1 VLICP
6 KCGEENPDRFKLC
19 GFCGTQLVVAA
30 PSEDIRKTVT
40 IVFSDLKGSTSLAE
54 SLDGETLR
62 EVLRIYFEAMQA
74 VLERHGGSVEK
85 YIGDAIVAVFGL
97 PRLHEDDAVRAVRA
111 AAEMRSELVHVN
123 ERLEALYGVRLENR
137 TGVNTGDVVAGDV
150 TVGQRLVSGDA
161 VNVAARFE
169 QAAPANEVLVGESTY
184 RLVKD
189 AVEALAVEPLEL
201 KGKSERMPAYRL
213 ISVRQE
219 EGVARRMDAPMVGRD
234 EELAVLTDALSRA
247 RETRRCQV
255 VTVIGPAGAGK
266 SRLLREFLIQSAPS
280 TESVRG
286 RCLSYGD
293 GITFWP
299 LAEIARAAAGIGNDD
314 SLDEAAAKLT
324 ALLGEG
330 ETDVIDRIAGA
341 IGLTEGS
348 FAVEEIFWAAR
359 RLFER
364 LAGDTG
370 LIVLIDDI
378 HWAEQTFLD
387 LIRSVA
393 RTVDAPVV
401 LACSARRDL
410 LDDYPDWAAE
420 APDWKTLVLDPLS
433 DRESGQVVANLLGT
447 TDLDDSVRERIVR
460 AAEGNPLFVEQ
471 MLSMMIDDEILERDE
486 SGCWVLVS
494 GADADAITVPPTI
507 RALLSARIDKLAQT
521 DRIVIE
527 RGSVIGQVFFDGAVE
542 ELSPDEI
549 RPQVGDSLHNLTR
562 KELIRPQE
570 SEFVGQETY
579 RFMHILIQDAAYHGL
594 LKRTRAEL
602 HVRLVDWFDRMLRG
616 RVMEFEEIRGHHLEQ
631 AYLTFVQIAKPDDRI
646 REIGTRGAR
655 HLGSAGRRAM
665 ARGDIPAAA
674 SLLRRAAFLL
684 GADDPDRPQL
694 LVEAAEVLMEQGMF
708 SESDKLILT
717 AIEDARG
724 MHNRALELAARIL
737 QLELR
742 YTTAPEE
749 MEDTIVGEVHLV
761 LPELESL
768 EHQDGLARAWRLL
781 TFVNEMTLRYGEAEA
796 AAERTLEYAGRAGN
810 RLMKGRAI
818 PSLGYS
824 ALNGPTPVP
833 AAVERCAQLLEE
845 VKGDRKAEA
854 LLLAAISHLEAMRG
868 NFDEARTLYRRSRGV
883 LEELGWTFLA
893 AQTSFDSGPVEM
905 LAGDPAA
912 AEAELRRDYDTLV
925 RMGEKNYISTT
936 AALLA
941 QSVYEQGRFDEALE
955 FSRQSEDLAASDD
968 LTSQVLW
975 RGVRS
980 KVLARQGDF
989 EGAEIL
995 ARDAVRMIGGAD
1007 SPEAQ
1012 GNAILA
1018 LAEVSVLAGRHD
1030 EAAAEFRK
1038 AAAFFS
1044 RKGMTVSEER
1054 AAARLAE
1061 LDEPVMG

>member
-19 GFCGTQLVVAA
+19 GFCGTPLAVSA

-123 ERLEALYGVRLENR
+123 ERLEALYGVRLANR

-169 QAAPANEVLVGESTY
+169 QAAPENDVLVGESTY

-189 AVEALAVEPLEL
+189 AVEAVAVEPLEL

-234 EELAVLTDALSRA
+234 EELAVLTDALARS
-247 RETRRCQV
+247 RETHRCQV

-266 SRLLREFLIQSAPS
+266 SRLLREFLTQSAPA
-280 TESVRG
+280 TGSVHG
-286 RCLSYGD
+286 RCLSYGE

-299 LAEIARAAAGIGNDD
+299 LAEIARAAAGIANDD
-314 SLDEAAAKLT
+314 SLEEASAKLT

-330 ETDVIDRIAGA
+330 ETDVVDRIAGA
-341 IGLTEGS
+341 IGLTGAS
-348 FAVEEIFWAAR
+348 FPVEEIFWAAR
-359 RLFER
+359 RLFEL
-364 LAGDTG
+364 LARDTG

-393 RTVDAPVV
+393 RTSDAPVV

-410 LDDYPDWAAE
+410 IDDYPDWVTDT
-420 APDWKTLVLDPLS
+420 PDWKSLVLEPLS
-433 DRESGQVVANLLGT
+433 DDESGQVVANLLGS
-447 TDLDDSVRERIVR
+447 TDLDDSVREKIVS

-471 MLSMMIDDEILERDE
+471 MLSMLIDDGALEQDE
-486 SGCWVLVS
+486 TGCWVLVS
-494 GADADAITVPPTI
+494 DADAITVPPTI
-507 RALLSARIDKLAQT
+507 RALLSARLDKLAQT

-527 RGSVIGQVFFDGAVE
+527 RGSVIGQVFFHGAVE

-549 RPQVGDSLHNLTR
+549 RPVVVDSLHNLTR
-562 KELIRPQE
+562 KELIRSQE
-570 SEFVGQETY
+570 SEFAGQETF

-631 AYLTFVQIAKPDDRI
+631 AYLTFIQIAKPDERVV
-646 REIGTRGAR
+646 EIGVRGSR

-665 ARGDIPAAA
+665 ARGDVPAAA
-674 SLLRRAAFLL
+674 SLLRRAAGLL
-684 GADDPDRPQL
+684 GVDDPDRPQL
-694 LVEAAEVLMEQGMF
+694 LIEAAEASIEQGMF
-708 SESDKLILT
+708 SESDKMILT

-724 MHNRALELAARIL
+724 IHNRALELAASVL
-737 QLELR
+737 QLEFR

-749 MEDTIVGEVHLV
+749 MEDTIVGDVRMM

-768 EHQDGLARAWRLL
+768 EHHDGLARAWRLL
-781 TFVNEMTLRYGEAEA
+781 MFVNEMTLRFGEAEV
-796 AAERTLEYAGRAGN
+796 AAERTLQYARQAGN
-810 RLMKGRAI
+810 RLMEGRAI
-818 PSLGYS
+818 PSLGYC

-833 AAVERCAQLLEE
+833 AAVERCGQLLEE
-845 VKGDRKAEA
+845 VKGNRKAEA

-868 NFDEARTLYRRSRGV
+868 NFEEARTLYRRSRAV

-912 AEAELRRDYDTLV
+912 AEAELRRDYVTLV
-925 RMGEKNYISTT
+925 GMGEKNYISTT

-941 QSVYEQGRFDEALE
+941 HSVYEQGRFDEALE
-955 FSRQSEDLAASDD
+955 LSLLSEDLAASDD

-975 RGVRS
+975 RGVRC
-980 KVLARQGDF
+980 KVLARQGDL
-989 EGAEIL
+989 EGAEFL
-995 ARDAVRMIGGAD
+995 AREAVRMIGGSD
-1007 SPEAQ
+1007 SLEAQ
-1012 GNAILA
+1012 GNALLS
-1018 LAEVSVLAGRHD
+1018 LAEVLVMAGRHD
-1030 EAAAEFRK
+1030 EAVAEFRQ
-1038 AAAFFS
+1038 AAGCFS
-1044 RKGMTVSEER
+1044 RKGMTVSEDL
-1054 AAARLAE
+1054 AVSRLAE